1 MPIFHKFLFQIK
13 EDKPF
18 TKQLINFVLKPWN
31 ETKISENFKINLNKT
46 KIND

>member
-18 TKQLINFVLKPWN
+18 TKQLRIETLERN
-31 ETKISENFKINLNKT
+31 ENIRKINLNKT
-46 KIND
+46 KTND